1 MLLQNNQAK
10 KKYYS
15 YEGDIC
21 EHNEKNVGEKSIFA
35 DIGGHSFMT
44 SAKNLENCEEELSA
58 GTS

>member
-1 MLLQNNQAK
+1 MKGTSANT
-10 KKYYS
+10 
-15 YEGDIC
+15 
-21 EHNEKNVGEKSIFA
+21 NEKNVREKSIFA